1 VRTSADARPLL
12 GRRSKG
18 SGAGRLLFVCWYDP
32 HGVATIYENIASWQK
47 LSEFALEIVNLW
59 PIRSHPSSHSLSLPA
74 TIDLSEY
81 DGVIIHAAV
90 SYSIENLEA
99 LDSQLPQPF
108 EQYDGVKV
116 LMKQDEQRSTALFA
130 EYLGRKRFDVLL
142 TCVAEPEWPRVYPT
156 DLVGDVALVH
166 VLTGYVTET
175 MRKMATRWNRAR
187 PIDLGYRGSVQPLS
201 FGRLGFEKR
210 QIGYDVTRALSCRH
224 GIRSDISSRPQD
236 RIHGSAWIDFIA
248 ASKATLGVESGSN
261 LFDFDGEVEKWCC
274 GFEAAHL
281 DMDPLSEEFY
291 RLADEEYLWRFE
303 GNVDY
308 AQVSPR
314 HFEAAAARSVQ
325 ILYEGRYSDIFV
337 PDRHFLPLA
346 RDLSNLNEAIDTLGD
361 DRRCID
367 ITECSAEEI
376 VGNPKYGYEAFVTTV
391 DAALAAALER
401 KGRRQRRAARG
412 PAGAL
417 PRALVLTAADPAQ
430 DPRSE
435 WVANSLALDHEVCEI
450 GTFRFGVDG
459 GGPSFERLSTRRLR
473 LRVEQS
479 RHGSCWVPQPAGAGR
494 TLSLG
499 RQTLLYLAVLADAS
513 DAMLRALIGAL
524 DIVPEDTAQ
533 FRGLARHML
542 DANAALLEAAHRTG
556 RFDLVV
562 ATDLDTLPA
571 GVALREETGALLL
584 YDAHEFWPYSWHG
597 MRHWQCD
604 FWAAFSRGLVAEAD
618 LAVTV
623 SPPLAAVMTAE
634 YGRQFDC
641 LPNCAARTQGEIVD
655 LERKLS
661 SRAEQGAIT
670 FLYQGRFASGRGID
684 RLIAIWRHVGPNGRL
699 LLRGPDNDYKAAMIE
714 LARAQG
720 LLERQVFFPPAVD
733 EDRLIEAASEAD
745 VGVIPYEPVNI
756 NNRLAC
762 PNKLS
767 QYLAAGLPVVCN
779 DLEFVRHVVVDNS
792 IGHSVDFSDEHRA
805 AAVFNKVIDA
815 RWEIEA
821 MARRAQRY
829 FAEHFHWEVFFEPLR
844 RQIIE
849 AERPRSPDH
858 DPDGID
864 LDWIADPT
872 AMRSRSAAEPESS
885 RLLKVYA
892 ADFDRLNRHYPA
904 EISRLTDEID
914 RLNEVYTTE
923 IKRLHDVYPAEINRL
938 HDVYATEINFYRS
951 RLEWLIQI
959 HRLYKIGNMR
969 LKAFVQRLRKR
980 ERSAREI

>member
-1 VRTSADARPLL
+1 MRTSADARPLL
-12 GRRSKG
+12 GRRREG
-18 SGAGRLLFVCWYDP
+18 AGAGRFLFVCWYDP
-32 HGVATIYENIASWQK
+32 HGVATVYENIGSWQR

-59 PIRSHPSSHSLSLPA
+59 PIRGHRPSLPA

-90 SYSIENLEA
+90 SYSFETLDA
-99 LDSQLPQPF
+99 LDSQLPRPF

-142 TCVAEPEWPRVYPT
+142 TCVAEPEWPRVYPG

-166 VLTGYVTET
+166 VLTGYVTPT
-175 MRKMATRWNRAR
+175 MQEMATPWSRGR

-210 QIGYDVTRALSCRH
+210 QIGYDVARALAGRPA
-224 GIRSDISSRPQD
+224 IRSDISSRPQD

-261 LFDFDGEVEKWCC
+261 LFDFDGGVEKWCH
-274 GFEAAHL
+274 GFEASHL
-281 DMDPLSEEFY
+281 DTDRLSAEFY
-291 RLADEEYLWRFE
+291 RLADREFLWRFE
-303 GNVDY
+303 GNVNY

-314 HFEAAAARSVQ
+314 HFEAAAAHSVQ
-325 ILYEGRYSDIFV
+325 VLYEGRYSDIFS
-337 PDRHFLPLA
+337 PGRHFLPLA
-346 RDLSNLNEAIDTLGD
+346 RDLSNLDEVIDTLGD
-361 DRRCID
+361 ERRCVE
-367 ITECSAEEI
+367 ITECAADEI
-376 VGNPKYGYEAFVTTV
+376 IRDPRYGYETFVARV

-401 KGRRQRRAARG
+401 KGRQRRAARG
-412 PAGAL
+412 PAGTL
-417 PRALVLTAADPAQ
+417 PRALILTAVDPAQ

-435 WVANSLALDHEVCEI
+435 WLANSLAVDHEVCEI
-450 GTFRFGVDG
+450 GTYRFGIDG
-459 GGPSFERLSTRRLR
+459 EGPSFERLPARRLR
-473 LRVEQS
+473 LRVEHS
-479 RHGSCWVPQPAGAGR
+479 RHGSCWIPQPACGR
-494 TLSLG
+494 SLSLG
-499 RQTLLYLAVLADAS
+499 RQKLLYLAVLADAS
-513 DAMLRALIGAL
+513 DIMLRELVGAL
-524 DIVPEDTAQ
+524 DAVPEDLAQ
-533 FRGLARHML
+533 FRGLARYIL

-584 YDAHEFWPYSWHG
+584 YDAHEFWPYAWHG
-597 MRHWQCD
+597 MRHWQSD
-604 FWAAFSRGLVAEAD
+604 FWAAFSRDLVAEAD

-641 LPNCAARTQGEIVD
+641 LPNCASRTQGEIVD
-655 LERKLS
+655 LECKLS
-661 SRAEQGAIT
+661 SRAGRDAIT
-670 FLYQGRFASGRGID
+670 FLYQGGFASGRGID
-684 RLIAIWRHVGPNGRL
+684 RLIAIWRHVGANGRL
-699 LLRGPDNDYKAAMIE
+699 LLRGPDNDYKTAMIE
-714 LARAQG
+714 LARSQG
-720 LLERQVFFPPAVD
+720 LLDRQVFFPPAVA
-733 EDRLIEAASEAD
+733 EDRLIEAATEAD
-745 VGVIPYEPVNI
+745 VGVIPYEPVNV

-767 QYLAAGLPVVCN
+767 QYFAAGLPIVCN

-805 AAVFNKVIDA
+805 AAIFNKVIDA
-815 RWEIEA
+815 PREIEA
-821 MARRAQRY
+821 MARRAQKF
-829 FAEHFHWEVFFEPLR
+829 FAEHFHWEIFFEPVR

-849 AERPRSPDH
+849 AEQSRNREH

-864 LDWIADPT
+864 LEWIADRT
-872 AMRSRSAAEPESS
+872 AMRSRSFAEPESA

-892 ADFDRLNRHYPA
+892 ADLDQLNQHHSRLSA
-904 EISRLTDEID
+904 EIARLHD
-914 RLNEVYTTE
+914 VYTIE
-923 IKRLHDVYPAEINRL
+923 IRRLHDVYPAEINRL
-938 HDVYATEINFYRS
+938 HEVYTAEINLYRS
-951 RLEWLIQI
+951 HLDWLIQI
-959 HRLYKIGNMR
+959 HRLYKTGDMR

-980 ERSAREI
+980 ARSAREI

>member
-1 VRTSADARPLL
+1 M
-12 GRRSKG
+12 
-18 SGAGRLLFVCWYDP
+18 
-32 HGVATIYENIASWQK
+32 
-47 LSEFALEIVNLW
+47 
-59 PIRSHPSSHSLSLPA
+59 LPA

-90 SYSIENLEA
+90 SYSFENLDT
-99 LDSQLPQPF
+99 LDSRLPQPF

-142 TCVAEPEWPRVYPT
+142 TCVPEPEWPRVYPR

-166 VLTGYVTET
+166 GLTGYVTET
-175 MRKMATRWNRAR
+175 MRKMTTPWSRAR

-210 QIGYDVTRALSCRH
+210 HIGYDVSRALSCRH

-261 LFDFDGEVEKWCC
+261 LFDFDGGVEKWCC

-291 RLADEEYLWRFE
+291 RLADKEYLWRFE

-325 ILYEGRYSDIFV
+325 ILYEGRYSNIFL
-337 PDRHFLPLA
+337 PERHFLPLA
-346 RDLSNLNEAIDTLGD
+346 RDLSNLDEAIDTLGD
-361 DRRCID
+361 DRRCVE
-367 ITECSAEEI
+367 ITECSAEEV
-376 VGNPKYGYEAFVTTV
+376 VGNPKYGYEAFVAKI
-391 DAALAAALER
+391 DAALDAALKR
-401 KGRRQRRAARG
+401 KGRQRRAARR
-412 PAGAL
+412 PAAAL

-450 GTFRFGVDG
+450 GTYRFGVDG
-459 GGPSFERLSTRRLR
+459 GGPSFERLSTRRFR

-479 RHGSCWVPQPAGAGR
+479 RHGSFWVPQPARAGR

-499 RQTLLYLAVLADAS
+499 RQKLLYLAVLADAS
-513 DAMLRALIGAL
+513 DAMLRALIGAV
-524 DIVPEDTAQ
+524 DVVPEDTAQ
-533 FRGLARHML
+533 FRGLARHIL
-542 DANAALLEAAHRTG
+542 DASAALLEAAHRTG

-571 GVALREETGALLL
+571 GVALRDETGALLL

-604 FWAAFSRGLVAEAD
+604 FWAAFSRDLVAEAD

-623 SPPLAAVMTAE
+623 SPPLAAVMTGE

-641 LPNCAARTQGEIVD
+641 LPNCASRTQGEIVD
-655 LERKLS
+655 LECKLS
-661 SRAEQGAIT
+661 SRAERDAIT

-684 RLIAIWRHVGPNGRL
+684 RLIAIWRHVGANGRL
-699 LLRGPDNDYKAAMIE
+699 LLRGPDNDYKTAMIE
-714 LARAQG
+714 LARSLG
-720 LLERQVFFPPAVD
+720 LLDHQVFFPPAVA

-745 VGVIPYEPVNI
+745 VGVIPYEPVNV

-779 DLEFVRHVVVDNS
+779 DLEFVRQVVVDNS
-792 IGHSVDFSDEHRA
+792 IGHSVDFSDERRA
-805 AAVFNKVIDA
+805 AAVFNKVVDA
-815 RWEIEA
+815 PREIEA
-821 MARRAQRY
+821 MARRAQRF
-829 FAEHFHWEVFFEPLR
+829 FAEHFHWEIFFEPLR
-844 RQIIE
+844 RRIIE
-849 AERPRSPDH
+849 AERLQSLEH
-858 DPDGID
+858 DPGGID
-864 LDWIADPT
+864 LGWIADPT
-872 AMRSRSAAEPESS
+872 AMRSRSTAEPESA
-885 RLLKVYA
+885 RLQKVYA
-892 ADFDRLNRHYPA
+892 ADLDRLNRHYPA
-904 EISRLTDEID
+904 EISRLSEEIA
-914 RLNEVYTTE
+914 RLDDVYTTE

-938 HDVYATEINFYRS
+938 HDVYTGEINFYRS

-959 HRLYKIGNMR
+959 HRLYKIGNMH
-969 LKAFVQRLRKR
+969 LKAFVHRVRKR
-980 ERSAREI
+980 ARSAREI